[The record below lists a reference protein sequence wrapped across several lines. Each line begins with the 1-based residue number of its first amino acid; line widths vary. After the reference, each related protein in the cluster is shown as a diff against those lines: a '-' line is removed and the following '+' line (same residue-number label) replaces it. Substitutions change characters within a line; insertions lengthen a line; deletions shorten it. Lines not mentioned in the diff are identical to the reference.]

1 MLLRRK
7 SACKTSACSSKIF
20 RWLAS
25 LLGPNLDIESR
36 LLMFCSHYSELL
48 LTLTKN
54 PKKPPTEQRV
64 AQLRNSLGIPV
75 DIAIG
80 GCLDL
85 RPGMRLPPTAN
96 MLWLST
102 SQKVLT
108 LEHTGQLRAEG
119 LQFLP
124 IVAEACGG
132 GWGPIALQTFKAIA
146 TAVAARSNRRAG
158 VEYDRFFSSSM
169 ADVALWLGPYMSI
182 SRKTSI
188 CTRTKRVR
196 KCRQITT
203 NQTTQRPARRPANP
217 PARLAFRQEKQ
228 QTRHTKGAGA
238 QTKTPTKKI
247 CQRTQW
253 FDHCITLKNMRK

>member
-1 MLLRRK
+1 MKAASQLL
-7 SACKTSACSSKIF
+7 F
-20 RWLAS
+20 
-25 LLGPNLDIESR
+25 
-36 LLMFCSHYSELL
+36 SE
-48 LTLTKN
+48 
-54 PKKPPTEQRV
+54 RFH
-64 AQLRNSLGIPV
+64 
-75 DIAIG
+75 D
-80 GCLDL
+80 
-85 RPGMRLPPTAN
+85 
-96 MLWLST
+96 
-102 SQKVLT
+102 
-108 LEHTGQLRAEG
+108 
-119 LQFLP
+119 
-124 IVAEACGG
+124 
-132 GWGPIALQTFKAIA
+132 
-146 TAVAARSNRRAG
+146 
-158 VEYDRFFSSSM
+158 FFSSSM

>member
-1 MLLRRK
+1 MQLY
-7 SACKTSACSSKIF
+7 AGCS
-20 RWLAS
+20 
-25 LLGPNLDIESR
+25 
-36 LLMFCSHYSELL
+36 
-48 LTLTKN
+48 
-54 PKKPPTEQRV
+54 
-64 AQLRNSLGIPV
+64 
-75 DIAIG
+75 
-80 GCLDL
+80 
-85 RPGMRLPPTAN
+85 
-96 MLWLST
+96 
-102 SQKVLT
+102 
-108 LEHTGQLRAEG
+108 
-119 LQFLP
+119 
-124 IVAEACGG
+124 
-132 GWGPIALQTFKAIA
+132 
-146 TAVAARSNRRAG
+146 AG
-158 VEYDRFFSSSM
+158 VEQLYSQAIKGGMYSYWSKSGQRRPLGSRMTGVGLKFGKQRRVPCFFPSSM

-182 SRKTSI
+182 SCKTSI

>member
-1 MLLRRK
+1 MDCTCNQDNHTETQEQQAKARK
-7 SACKTSACSSKIF
+7 SPTSKKPVACKTFGEKFI
-20 RWLAS
+20 
-25 LLGPNLDIESR
+25 
-36 LLMFCSHYSELL
+36 
-48 LTLTKN
+48 
-54 PKKPPTEQRV
+54 
-64 AQLRNSLGIPV
+64 
-75 DIAIG
+75 
-80 GCLDL
+80 
-85 RPGMRLPPTAN
+85 
-96 MLWLST
+96 
-102 SQKVLT
+102 
-108 LEHTGQLRAEG
+108 
-119 LQFLP
+119 
-124 IVAEACGG
+124 
-132 GWGPIALQTFKAIA
+132 
-146 TAVAARSNRRAG
+146 
-158 VEYDRFFSSSM
+158 FFSSSM

-247 CQRTQW
+247 CQGTQW

>member
-1 MLLRRK
+1 MTFYCLCGNNVECVSHFTGWQLIRLLHVFE
-7 SACKTSACSSKIF
+7 SDATQWSWANLFCGCF
-20 RWLAS
+20 
-25 LLGPNLDIESR
+25 LLGPCP
-36 LLMFCSHYSELL
+36 F
-48 LTLTKN
+48 
-54 PKKPPTEQRV
+54 
-64 AQLRNSLGIPV
+64 G
-75 DIAIG
+75 
-80 GCLDL
+80 
-85 RPGMRLPPTAN
+85 
-96 MLWLST
+96 
-102 SQKVLT
+102 
-108 LEHTGQLRAEG
+108 
-119 LQFLP
+119 
-124 IVAEACGG
+124 
-132 GWGPIALQTFKAIA
+132 
-146 TAVAARSNRRAG
+146 
-158 VEYDRFFSSSM
+158 FFSSSM

-203 NQTTQRPARRPANP
+203 NQTTQRPPRRPANP